1 MMTDFKKYLELNKE
15 AWNSRTPTHLTSKF
29 YNQNKFFKEKNS
41 LNSIELDS
49 LGDINEKTLLHLQCH
64 FGQDSIS
71 LQRMG
76 AHVTAIDFSEI
87 AIATAKRLNNDINT
101 NVDFIE
107 GDVLNINL
115 NKKFD
120 LVFSSYGVIGWL
132 PDLNSWAKT
141 ISKHLKK
148 GGEFLLTEFHPF
160 LHLMVDDDQD
170 YFFDPK
176 PHIEKSSNTY
186 TDGKLHNETTTCW
199 WNHSLTEIF
208 IALETN
214 GLKLLHFEEF
224 DYSPYKLEG
233 MTERSNKKFV
243 LEEKIKNRL
252 PYVFNLKAI
261 KK

>member
-1 MMTDFKKYLELNKE
+1 MNIKKLFDINWKTWNKKVAIHAKSDFYNVSEFKNGKSSLNKYE
-15 AWNSRTPTHLTSKF
+15 VSA
-29 YNQNKFFKEKNS
+29 
-41 LNSIELDS
+41 
-49 LGDINEKTLLHLQCH
+49 LGDVSNKSLLHLQCH

-71 LQRMG
+71 LDRMG
-76 AHVTAIDFSEI
+76 AQVTAVDFSDISISE
-87 AIATAKRLNNDINT
+87 AKKLNLKNNT
-101 NVDFIE
+101 NVSFIE
-107 GDVLNINL
+107 SDVLNLNL

-132 PDLNSWAKT
+132 PDLNAWAKT
-141 ISKHLKK
+141 ISNHLKK

-160 LHLMVDDDQD
+160 LNLIIDDDQD
-170 YFFDPK
+170 YFFDPQ
-176 PHIEKSSNTY
+176 PHIEKSNSTY
-186 TDGKLHNETTTCW
+186 TDGKLNNETTTCW

-233 MTERSNKKFV
+233 MIEKSNEKFV
-243 LEEKIKNRL
+243 LEKKATNRL

>member
-1 MMTDFKKYLELNKE
+1 MTDIKKYLECNKK
-15 AWNSRTPTHLTSKF
+15 AWNTRTPTHIASKF
-29 YNQNKFFKEKNS
+29 YNQNKFLSGNTT
-41 LNSIELDS
+41 LNTIELDS
-49 LGDINEKTLLHLQCH
+49 LGDIKDKTLLHLQCH

-71 LQRMG
+71 LDRMG
-76 AHVTAIDFSEI
+76 AQVTAVDFSDISISE
-87 AIATAKRLNNDINT
+87 AKKLNLKNNT
-101 NVDFIE
+101 NVSFIE
-107 GDVLNINL
+107 SDVLNLNL

-132 PDLNSWAKT
+132 PDLNAWAKT
-141 ISKHLKK
+141 ISNHLKK

-160 LHLMVDDDQD
+160 LNLIIDDDQD
-170 YFFDPK
+170 YFFDPH
-176 PHIEKSSNTY
+176 PHIEKSNSTY
-186 TDGKLHNETTTCW
+186 TDGKLNNKTTTCW

-208 IALETN
+208 IALEAN

-233 MTERSNKKFV
+233 MIEKSNEKFV
-243 LEEKIKNRL
+243 LEKKATNRL